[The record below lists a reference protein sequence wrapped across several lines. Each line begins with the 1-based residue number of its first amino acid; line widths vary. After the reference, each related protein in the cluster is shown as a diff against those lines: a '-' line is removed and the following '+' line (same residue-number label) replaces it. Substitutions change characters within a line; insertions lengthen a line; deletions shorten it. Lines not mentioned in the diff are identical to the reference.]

1 MKNILLVIAILSACV
16 SCQTA
21 NTAAKGYEDI
31 SIGAT
36 KGDVVTSIGGPNY
49 TYRKNSV
56 DHWVYKL
63 PNSAG
68 RVIERE
74 LLFEKGV
81 VVKKVTPGKPQ
92 PTDFVPID

>member
-1 MKNILLVIAILSACV
+1 MKNIFLIIGILSACV

-21 NTAAKGYEDI
+21 GDTVKGYEDI
-31 SIGAT
+31 PLGAT

-74 LLFEKGV
+74 LWFEKGV
-81 VVKKVTPGKPQ
+81 VVKKVTPGNPQ
-92 PTDFVPID
+92 PSDFVPID